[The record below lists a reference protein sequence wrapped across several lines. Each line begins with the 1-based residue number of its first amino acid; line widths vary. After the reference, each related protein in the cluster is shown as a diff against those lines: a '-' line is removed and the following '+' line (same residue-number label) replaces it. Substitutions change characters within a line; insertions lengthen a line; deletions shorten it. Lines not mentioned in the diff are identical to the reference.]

1 MSDQAKKLLEKV
13 EAMIQEE
20 SWSHEL
26 GGCPRMAIFRN
37 LCVRLKF

>member
-1 MSDQAKKLLEKV
+1 MSDQAKELLEKV

-20 SWSHEL
+20 AWIHER
-26 GGCPRMAIFRN
+26 GDCPRMAIFRN